1 MSLDKDNISEEKS
14 FPQFY
19 LFNKFKRNSLFPI
32 FIHQKTKS
40 GGSEEH
46 YQAVNCRRNTHHT
59 VSNYT

>member
-40 GGSEEH
+40 RGGEEH
-46 YQAVNCRRNTHHT
+46 YQAVI
-59 VSNYT
+59 SLYMK